1 MISFQPSENNFEMK
15 IQNSYHRYRGATMRF
30 SEARHS
36 EGNIRALRKSQP
48 LIKVDPSCWTDIRLH
63 RRLTPNI
70 GVCYFYLCKQIL
82 IQGFSNFRPFKFFLS
97 NRAPVFQTFNQSQY
111 CALWLDEHMKSL
123 CSGTTCFSYQKTIK
137 FSVLINIL
145 VSLIRENFGAK
156 NIAFYKQQT
165 IWYFVIK
172 CNCSDVLC
180 ENNCFSVRKI
190 LSI

>member
-82 IQGFSNFRPFKFFLS
+82 IQDFSNFRPFKSFSWVTEHRFS
-97 NRAPVFQTFNQSQY
+97 KRSTNHNTVHCHWMNIWKA
-111 CALWLDEHMKSL
+111 CALELPAL
-123 CSGTTCFSYQKTIK
+123 
-137 FSVLINIL
+137 
-145 VSLIRENFGAK
+145 
-156 NIAFYKQQT
+156 
-165 IWYFVIK
+165 VIK
-172 CNCSDVLC
+172 
-180 ENNCFSVRKI
+180 K
-190 LSI
+190 LSSFQW